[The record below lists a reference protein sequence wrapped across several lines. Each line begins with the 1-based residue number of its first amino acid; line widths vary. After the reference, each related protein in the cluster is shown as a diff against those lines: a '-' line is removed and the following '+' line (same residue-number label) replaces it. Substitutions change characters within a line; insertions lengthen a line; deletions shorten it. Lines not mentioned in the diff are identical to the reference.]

1 MYFSGKE
8 TKQARRNEKKFWG
21 EEATNFEIL
30 STTVAG

>member
-8 TKQARRNEKKFWG
+8 TKQARRNEKKFWA
-21 EEATNFEIL
+21 EEATNCEIL